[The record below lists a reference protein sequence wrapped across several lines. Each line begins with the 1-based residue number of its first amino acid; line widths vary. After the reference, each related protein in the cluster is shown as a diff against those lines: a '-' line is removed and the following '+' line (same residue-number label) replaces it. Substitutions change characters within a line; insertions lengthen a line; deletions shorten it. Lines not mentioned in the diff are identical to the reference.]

1 MANISIIS
9 IDELSASFES
19 IDWKICFIC
28 QQNGKNEDLQD
39 PMARK
44 GEFSRKFFITISP
57 SLTMMLVQLK
67 LSTNFSDDQTM
78 VLLH

>member
-19 IDWKICFIC
+19 IDWRYCFIC
-28 QQNGKNEDLQD
+28 QQDGHHDDLQD

-44 GEFSRKFFITISP
+44 GLF
-57 SLTMMLVQLK
+57 
-67 LSTNFSDDQTM
+67 
-78 VLLH
+78 